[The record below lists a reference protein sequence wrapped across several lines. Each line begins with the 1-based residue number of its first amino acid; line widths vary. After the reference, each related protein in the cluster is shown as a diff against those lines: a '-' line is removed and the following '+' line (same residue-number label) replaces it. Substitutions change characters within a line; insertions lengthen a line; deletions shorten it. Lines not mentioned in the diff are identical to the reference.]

1 MKAPLPPDEAQRL
14 KTLHQYDVLDT
25 PPEQSFDDLTM
36 LAAQICQTPMST
48 VSLVDKSR
56 QWFKSKIGVSV
67 EETSRDIAFCAHTI
81 LHKSEVL
88 EVRDAEADPRFADS
102 PLVTADPHIRFY
114 AGAPLVSPDGQ
125 ALGALCVMD
134 RAPRTLTPEQ
144 LAALGA
150 LSRLVVA
157 QLELRRQ
164 TRELA
169 NEAAERQRSKGLLD
183 QQYEQLAASK
193 AEADR
198 LLGLAEKSRRAVL
211 SVLEDE
217 KRAGQNL
224 RESEERFRQ
233 LAENIQEVFWITCPA
248 RNQMI
253 YVSPAYEKV
262 WGRTCQSLYASP
274 GSWLDA
280 IHPEDRDRIRQAAT
294 TRQPNGTYDE
304 EYRIVRPDQSVR
316 WIHDRAFPVRDRAGQ
331 VDRIVGVA
339 GDITEKKKM
348 EAQFLRAQR
357 LENIGTLAGGI
368 AHDLNNVLAPILMS
382 CEMLQMQARDEIT
395 RNLVVMIK
403 GGAER
408 GADLV
413 RQVLSFARG
422 VEGRR
427 ISVQAK
433 HLIREMVNIARETF
447 PKSIRIESRTQK
459 DLWVVSGDPTQL
471 HQVLLNL
478 CVNARDAMPAGG
490 ELTITADN
498 VLVETPLPGMDQ
510 DIKPGPYLVIKV
522 TDTGTGIPPEI
533 RERIFEP
540 FFTTK
545 EVGKGTGLGLSTTLG
560 IVKSHGGLINIES
573 EPGKGTTFEVWL
585 PANNREEQPAAP
597 VGEAPLPRG
606 NGEQILVVDDELSL
620 RTLTRQTLEA
630 HGYVVLTATNGAE
643 AITTYSKYKEEI
655 DVVLTDILMPEMD
668 GVALTL
674 ALRKMNPTALVIAT
688 CGFADKEHHAKAI
701 DAGAKKF
708 LPKPYTAEMLLN
720 SLAEILQPQAECLAV

>member
-25 PPEQSFDDLTM
+25 PPEQSFDDLTL
-36 LAAQICQTPMST
+36 LAAHICQTPMAT

-56 QWFKSKIGVSV
+56 QWFKSKIGVTA

-81 LHKSEVL
+81 LHKDEVL

-102 PLVTADPHIRFY
+102 PLVTTDPHIRFY
-114 AGAPLVSPDGQ
+114 AGAPLVAPDGQ

-150 LSRLVVA
+150 LSRHVVA

-164 TRELA
+164 ARELA
-169 NEAAERQRSKGLLD
+169 AN
-183 QQYEQLAASK
+183 K

-233 LAENIQEVFWITCPA
+233 LAETIQEVFWITCPA

-253 YVSPAYEKV
+253 YVSPAYEKI
-262 WGRTCQSLYASP
+262 WGRTCKSLYASP
-274 GSWLDA
+274 QSWLDA
-280 IHPEDRDRIRQAAT
+280 IHPEDRDRIRQAVI

-304 EYRIVRPDQSVR
+304 EYRILRPDQSVR
-316 WIHDRAFPVRDRAGQ
+316 WIHDRAFPVRDQAGQ

-427 ISVQAK
+427 IAVQAR

-447 PKSIRIESRTQK
+447 PKSIRIESHVQK
-459 DLWVVSGDPTQL
+459 DLWIVSGDPTQL

-478 CVNARDAMPAGG
+478 CVNARDAMPTGG

-498 VLVETPLPGMDQ
+498 VSVETLRPGRDQ

-560 IVKSHGGLINIES
+560 IVKSHGGIINIDS
-573 EPGKGTTFEVWL
+573 EPGKGTTFEIWL
-585 PANNREEQPAAP
+585 PAQDCGEQTAAP
-597 VGEAPLPRG
+597 VGETRLPRG
-606 NGEQILVVDDELSL
+606 NGEQVLVVDDELSL

-630 HGYVVLTATNGAE
+630 HGYAVLTASNGAE
-643 AITTYSKYKEEI
+643 AITIYSKHKDEI

-668 GVALTL
+668 GVTLTL
-674 ALRKMNPTALVIAT
+674 ALRKMNPDALVIAT
-688 CGFADKEHHAKAI
+688 CGFADKEHHSKAI
-701 DAGAKKF
+701 GAGAKKF
-708 LPKPYTAEMLLN
+708 LAKPYTAETLLN
-720 SLAEILQPQAECLAV
+720 SLAEMLHQSAECVAV